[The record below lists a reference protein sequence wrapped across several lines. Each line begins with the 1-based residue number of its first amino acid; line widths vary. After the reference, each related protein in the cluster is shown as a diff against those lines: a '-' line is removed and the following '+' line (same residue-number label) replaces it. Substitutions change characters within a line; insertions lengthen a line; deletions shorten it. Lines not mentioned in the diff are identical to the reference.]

1 MPPGPV
7 TITMTESFADQS
19 QYDQAMIEAIDR
31 FNELERRGNQSYATF
46 QRNLLQCGIIQI
58 DIQVNDTQTQVTT
71 QETTHDQTHDQTQV
85 NHRLF
90 WEGSIQVSN
99 AMQSTHENS
108 TISFARHE
116 NWMPSNATVYLLSN
130 RKKTMILK
138 ANEMTDRNCFICK
151 LQSSSSDNEKQL
163 II

>member
-1 MPPGPV
+1 
-7 TITMTESFADQS
+7 MTESFADQS

-58 DIQVNDTQTQVTT
+58 DIQVNNTQVNDTQTQVTT

-85 NHRLF
+85 NHRPF

-116 NWMPSNATVYLLSN
+116 NWMPSNATIYLLSN
-130 RKKTMILK
+130 RKKTIILK
-138 ANEMTDRNCFICK
+138 GDEMSVRNCFICK
-151 LQSSSSDNEKQL
+151 LQSSSSDKVKQL
-163 II
+163 MF